1 MIQIP
6 CNYLFFRE
14 TIKLNPATRRVSKEI
29 PQYPVACVEVDTKQG
44 GDVGKVSAV
53 LVFVVILVFQWCAS
67 NLTSEIVSK

>member
-1 MIQIP
+1 M
-6 CNYLFFRE
+6 
-14 TIKLNPATRRVSKEI
+14 

-67 NLTSEIVSK
+67 NLTAEIVSK